1 MQEYVNL
8 SIAGHLAVIRSKL
21 SAQRNAPTHFK
32 NILTFRAWGNTG
44 KKKKCHIA
52 TMSNGVPSSWT
63 CVNVPSSQNNSTH
76 SHERNTA
83 DYKSKFTHK

>member
-1 MQEYVNL
+1 MQMQEYVNL

-44 KKKKCHIA
+44 GKKKK
-52 TMSNGVPSSWT
+52 
-63 CVNVPSSQNNSTH
+63 
-76 SHERNTA
+76 SHCYYVKRRAELVDLCKCA
-83 DYKSKFTHK
+83 ILSKQLHTQS